1 MSYLTVVVKV
11 GTVFLESPQ
20 ERYSMSS
27 AINDSIPQPPLLVPK
42 SLIAPKT
49 PASDPDSNASIPIS
63 VTKIKTTAEI
73 TATAPLQ
80 VGSSTIHLKA

>member
-1 MSYLTVVVKV
+1 
-11 GTVFLESPQ
+11 
-20 ERYSMSS
+20 MSS

-42 SLIAPKT
+42 SLITSKT
-49 PASDPDSNASIPIS
+49 PVSDPDGNANIPVS
-63 VTKIKTTAEI
+63 VAKIQTTAKI

>member
-1 MSYLTVVVKV
+1 
-11 GTVFLESPQ
+11 
-20 ERYSMSS
+20 MSS

-42 SLIAPKT
+42 SLIASKT
-49 PASDPDSNASIPIS
+49 PVSDPNSSASIPVS

>member
-1 MSYLTVVVKV
+1 
-11 GTVFLESPQ
+11 
-20 ERYSMSS
+20 MSS

-42 SLIAPKT
+42 SLIASKT
-49 PASDPDSNASIPIS
+49 PVSDPDSNANIPVS

-80 VGSSTIHLKA
+80 AGSSTIHLTA